1 MATFEL
7 INNTGK
13 GQRKYEKVNKG
24 WRIKV
29 RKWAL
34 LKVKTH
40 FGAEK
45 RTKTQV
51 ILLSQ
56 NTDAATQQRSESF
69 NLFF

>member
-7 INNTGK
+7 TSNNGK

-29 RKWAL
+29 RKWVL

-40 FGAEK
+40 FGALK
-45 RTKTQV
+45 KGQKLR
-51 ILLSQ
+51 
-56 NTDAATQQRSESF
+56 
-69 NLFF
+69 